1 MPRNDT
7 AIYALTEVILE
18 AVALGQ
24 AMLDGDITEARF
36 RATSIVSH
44 TESRRQEGI
53 RDAAIEVLEYL
64 GASGMSPKVGYGSA
78 IDRLSQEI
86 DKATDHTMH

>member
-7 AIYALTEVILE
+7 AIYALTEVILD

-44 TESRRQEGI
+44 TESRHQEGI

-64 GASGMSPKVGYGSA
+64 GAPGMSPKAGYGSA

-86 DKATDHTMH
+86 DKATDHTTH